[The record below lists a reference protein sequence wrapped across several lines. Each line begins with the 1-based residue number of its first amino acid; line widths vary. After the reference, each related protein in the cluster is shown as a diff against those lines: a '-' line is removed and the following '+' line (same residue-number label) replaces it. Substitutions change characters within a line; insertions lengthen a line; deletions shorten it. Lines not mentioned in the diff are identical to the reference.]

1 MAEKVCKLL
10 TIAIFIAGSMTPLIV
25 AELMIFGQFTALYE
39 HSKLLLGV
47 MITLTIFTADVLVI
61 PQIIIALQAGKS
73 GDWQPEIGYLKQEIE
88 TLKRNQV
95 AKS

>member
-10 TIAIFIAGSMTPLIV
+10 TIAIFIVGSMTPLIV
-25 AELMIFGQFTALYE
+25 AELMISGQFTAFYE
-39 HSKLLLGV
+39 HSQLLFGV
-47 MITLTIFTADVLVI
+47 MITLTIFTAAVLLI
-61 PQIIIALQAGKS
+61 PQIIIAYQARKS
-73 GDWQPEIGYLKQEIE
+73 GDWQREIGYVKQEIE